1 LLHLKAELKTERAY
15 LPQVKAVITDYIGT
29 LTNAR
34 CYTMEA
40 SMTKLHRALVEAG
53 FETEKEDF
61 LSAYAKAHEKY
72 RVIRYGELREVTNAV
87 WVSETLRSL
96 GFQVSVEDPK
106 MNAALDVFFQ
116 DYIDS
121 LELRPCAEKLLK
133 KTAKTC
139 KLGLISNFTY
149 APVVYD
155 SLRKLGISQ
164 YFNATVV
171 SGDNG
176 WRKPHKK
183 IFTDTLKQLKVKADE
198 AVFIGDSPLE
208 DIKGAADAGMKTV
221 FVKSQFYGEG
231 DLEASCQKPD
241 VVAADLQEI
250 YSNFSEI
257 TVRKTD

>member
-1 LLHLKAELKTERAY
+1 M
-15 LPQVKAVITDYIGT
+15 PQVKAVITDYIGT
-29 LTNAR
+29 LTNAH

-40 SMTKLHRALVEAG
+40 SIAKLHRALVEAG
-53 FETEKEDF
+53 FETENEDF
-61 LSAYAKAHEKY
+61 LGAYAKAHEKY
-72 RVIRYGELREVTNAV
+72 RVIRYSELREVTNAI
-87 WVSETLRSL
+87 WVSEALRNL
-96 GFQVSVEDPK
+96 GFEVNAEDPK
-106 MNAALDVFFQ
+106 MGAALDVFFQ

-133 KTAKTC
+133 KTAKTY

-149 APVVYD
+149 APVVYT
-155 SLRKLGISQ
+155 SLKQLGISR
-164 YFNATVV
+164 YFKATVV

-183 IFTDTLKQLKVKADE
+183 IFTDTLEQLQVEAEE

-221 FVKSQFYGEG
+221 FVKSQFYGTS
-231 DLEASCQKPD
+231 DLEASGQKPD

-250 YSNFSEI
+250 YRNLNKI
-257 TVRKTD
+257 TARKTD

>member
-1 LLHLKAELKTERAY
+1 
-15 LPQVKAVITDYIGT
+15 
-29 LTNAR
+29 
-34 CYTMEA
+34 MEA
-40 SMTKLHRALVEAG
+40 SMAKLHRALVDAG
-53 FETEKEDF
+53 FETEKEEF
-61 LSAYAKAHEKY
+61 LSAYAKEHEKY
-72 RVIRYGELREVTNAV
+72 RVIRYGELREVTNAI

-96 GFQVSVEDPK
+96 GFEVNAEDSK

-149 APVVYD
+149 APVVYK
-155 SLRKLGISQ
+155 SLRQLGISQ

-171 SGDNG
+171 SGENG

-183 IFTDTLKQLKVKADE
+183 IFTDALEQLQVKAEE

-221 FVKSQFYGEG
+221 FVKSQFYGTS
-231 DLEASCQKPD
+231 DLEASGQKPD
-241 VVAADLQEI
+241 VIAADLQEI
-250 YSNFSEI
+250 CSKISKI
-257 TVRKTD
+257 TACKKNNI

>member
-1 LLHLKAELKTERAY
+1 
-15 LPQVKAVITDYIGT
+15 
-29 LTNAR
+29 
-34 CYTMEA
+34 MEA
-40 SMTKLHRALVEAG
+40 SMAKLHRALVEEG
-53 FETEKEDF
+53 FETNKQDF
-61 LSAYAKAHEKY
+61 LGAYAKEHEKY
-72 RVIRYGELREVTNAV
+72 RVVRYGELREVTNAI

-96 GFQVSVEDPK
+96 GFQVNAEDPE
-106 MNAALDVFFQ
+106 MNSALDVFFQ

-133 KTAKTC
+133 KTSETC

-149 APVVYD
+149 APVVYK
-155 SLRKLGISQ
+155 SLRQLGISQ

-183 IFTDTLKQLKVKADE
+183 IFTDALQQLQVKAEE

-221 FVKSQFYGEG
+221 FVKSQFYDTS
-231 DLEASCQKPD
+231 DLEASGQQPD

-250 YSNFSEI
+250 CSKISKIAACKKKNI
-257 TVRKTD
+257 

>member
-1 LLHLKAELKTERAY
+1 M
-15 LPQVKAVITDYIGT
+15 PQVKAVITDYIGT

-40 SMTKLHRALVEAG
+40 SMAMAKLHRALGEAG
-53 FETEKEDF
+53 FETKKEEF
-61 LSAYAKAHEKY
+61 LGAYAKAHEKY
-72 RVIRYGELREVTNAV
+72 RLIRYGELREVTNAI

-96 GFQVSVEDPK
+96 GFQVNAEDPRMK
-106 MNAALDVFFQ
+106 AALDVFFQ

-133 KTAKTC
+133 KTAETF

-149 APVVYD
+149 APVVYT
-155 SLRKLGISQ
+155 SLKQLGISR

-171 SGDNG
+171 SGENG

-183 IFTDTLKQLKVKADE
+183 IFTDTLQQLQVKADE
-198 AVFIGDSPLE
+198 AVFIGDNPLE

-221 FVKSQFYGEG
+221 FVHSQFYGTG
-231 DLEASCQKPD
+231 DLEASGQKPD
-241 VVAADLQEI
+241 LIAADLQEI
-250 YSNFSEI
+250 YSNLSKI
-257 TVRKTD
+257 TAHKTE